1 MREYPPVCFTDPF
14 VPRRP
19 AGSRTFREEAYI
31 LSKWIVYQKKADFKG
46 IAGRF
51 GISQITARILRNR
64 DLQTDEEFQMF
75 LRGSLADLHEPA
87 LLPGLSRAADLLLE
101 KIRQNKKIRVIGDYD
116 VDGICASY
124 ILVRALREMGGLAD
138 YELPDRILDGY
149 GINARIVED
158 AIRDGVDTI
167 LTCDNGIA
175 AASVLE
181 KAREAGM
188 TVIVTDHHEVPFS
201 LKEDGGKSYILPPG
215 DAVVDPKIPAH
226 LTEGEHYPFPDIC
239 GAVVAYKLCQCLAGK
254 AGFDGRRILRELL
267 SFAALATVCDVMPL
281 KDENRILVREGL
293 QEASR
298 TPNPGLRALIEVN
311 DLADKKLTGYHAGFI
326 LGPCLNATGRLD
338 SAMKALSLFFEKD
351 YDRALILAGELKAL
365 NDSRKDMTLK
375 GVEEA
380 CALAETEEYAGD
392 RVLVLYLPDCHESL
406 AGIIAGR
413 VREQF
418 ARPAIVMTR
427 AESGIAKG
435 SGRSIEAYDMF
446 EELSRCRDLFLKF
459 GGHRMAAGLSMNEEN
474 VEIFRKRVNR
484 QCTLTEEDL
493 VDIIR
498 VDMELPPGF
507 IDLAAVREFESLEPW
522 GQENPKPLFVVKN
535 VTLTGARILG
545 KNRNV
550 VRLSAR
556 EKYSG
561 GLDLIRFEDGDA
573 FLKRI
578 EDRKGL
584 SAAKDLQ
591 RGMGN
596 VTIDMVY
603 YPDINSWQ
611 GRDSL
616 QFVVKDLRI
625 R

>member
-1 MREYPPVCFTDPF
+1 MFHREDPASCRAF
-14 VPRRP
+14 
-19 AGSRTFREEAYI
+19 GEEGHI
-31 LSKWIVYQKKADFKG
+31 LSKWIVYNKKADFKR
-46 IAGRF
+46 IAEQF
-51 GISQITARILRNR
+51 HISQITARILRNR
-64 DLQTDEEFQMF
+64 DLQTDRELRMF
-75 LRGSLADLHEPA
+75 LRGSLSDLHDPS
-87 LLPGLSRAADLLLE
+87 LLPDLDRAADLLLE
-101 KIRQNKKIRVIGDYD
+101 KIREGKKIRVIGDYD
-116 VDGICASY
+116 VDGICSTY
-124 ILVRALREMGGLAD
+124 ILVRSIREMGGEVD

-149 GINARIVED
+149 GINLRIVED
-158 AIRDGVDTI
+158 AIEAGVDTV

-175 AASVLE
+175 AGTVL
-181 KAREAGM
+181 KRAAEAGM
-188 TVIVTDHHEVPFS
+188 TVIVTDHHEVPFA
-201 LKEDGGKSYILPPG
+201 LKEDGTKEYMLPPG
-215 DAVVDPKIPAH
+215 DAVVDPKIPAA
-226 LTEGEHYPFPDIC
+226 LTEGKHYPFPEIC
-239 GAVVAYKLCQCLAGK
+239 GAVVAYKLCQSLMKK
-254 AGFDGRRILRELL
+254 ASFEGSGILRELL

-293 QEASR
+293 KEAAS
-298 TPNPGLRALIEVN
+298 TPNTGLRALIEVA
-311 DLADKKLTGYHAGFI
+311 DLAGKPLSGYHAGFI

-338 SAMKALSLFFEKD
+338 SAMKALSLFFEKN

-380 CALAETEEYAGD
+380 CALAETEEYKED

-446 EELSRCRDLFLKF
+446 EELSRCRDLFVKF
-459 GGHRMAAGLSMNEEN
+459 GGHKMAAGLSMTEEN
-474 VEIFRKRVNR
+474 VEVFRKRINS
-484 QCTLTEEDL
+484 QCTLTDEDL
-493 VDIIR
+493 VDTIR
-498 VDMELPPGF
+498 VDMVMPPGL
-507 IDLAAVREFESLEPW
+507 IDMKTVREFDSLEPW
-522 GQENPKPLFVVKN
+522 GQENPKPLFVVRD
-535 VTLTGARILG
+535 VTLTGVRILG

-550 VRLSAR
+550 VRISAR

-561 GLDLIRFEDGDA
+561 SLDLIRFEDGDA

-596 VTIDMVY
+596 VTIDMVF
-603 YPDINSWQ
+603 YPDINTWQ

-616 QFVVKDLRI
+616 QYVVKDLRI

>member
-1 MREYPPVCFTDPF
+1 LFHSKTTADFCLGD
-14 VPRRP
+14 
-19 AGSRTFREEAYI
+19 GEEAHI
-31 LSKWIVYQKKADFKG
+31 LSKWIVYNKKADFKR
-46 IAGRF
+46 IAERF
-51 GISQITARILRNR
+51 HISQITARILRNR
-64 DLQTDEEFQMF
+64 DLLTDAEFQMF
-75 LRGSLADLHEPA
+75 LQGTLADLYDPS
-87 LLPGLSRAADLLLE
+87 LLPGLDCAADLLLE
-101 KIRQNKKIRVIGDYD
+101 KIRKGKKIRVIGDYD
-116 VDGICASY
+116 VDGICATY
-124 ILVRALREMGGLAD
+124 ILVRSIREMGGAVD

-149 GINARIVED
+149 GINVRIVED
-158 AIRDGVDTI
+158 AIKAGIDTI

-175 AASVLE
+175 AGSVLE
-181 KAREAGM
+181 KAKSAGM
-188 TVIVTDHHEVPFS
+188 SVIVTDHHEVPFS
-201 LKEDGGKSYILPPG
+201 LEEDGGRKYLLPPG
-215 DAVVDPKIPAH
+215 DAVVDPKIPAE
-226 LTEGEHYPFPDIC
+226 LTEGKHYPFPDIC
-239 GAVVAYKLCQCLAGK
+239 GAVVAYKLCQCMMKK
-254 AGFDGRRILRELL
+254 ASFDGRNVLKELL

-281 KDENRILVREGL
+281 MSENRILVREGL
-293 QEASR
+293 KEASA
-298 TPNPGLRALIEVN
+298 TPNQGLKALIEVN

-338 SAMKALSLFFEKD
+338 SAMKALSLFFEKN
-351 YDRALILAGELKAL
+351 YDRALVLAGELKAL

-380 CALAETEEYAGD
+380 CALAETKDYADD
-392 RVLVLYLPDCHESL
+392 RVLVLFLPDCHESL

-418 ARPAIVMTR
+418 ARPSIVMTR

-459 GGHRMAAGLSMNEEN
+459 GGHKMAAGLSMTEEN
-474 VEIFRKRVNR
+474 VEIFRRRINA
-484 QCTLTEEDL
+484 QCSLTEEEL
-493 VDIIR
+493 VDTIR
-498 VDMELPPGF
+498 VDMVMPPGF
-507 IDLAAVREFESLEPW
+507 IDMATVREFESLEPW
-522 GQENPKPLFVVKN
+522 GQENPKPLFAVKD
-535 VTLTGARILG
+535 VTLTGVRILG

-550 VRLSAR
+550 VRLTAR

-561 GLDLIRFEDGDA
+561 SLDLIRFEDGDA
-573 FLKRI
+573 FLKRV
-578 EDRKGL
+578 EDSRGL

-616 QFVVKDLRI
+616 QYVVKDLRI

>member
-1 MREYPPVCFTDPF
+1 
-14 VPRRP
+14 
-19 AGSRTFREEAYI
+19 
-31 LSKWIVYQKKADFKG
+31 
-46 IAGRF
+46 
-51 GISQITARILRNR
+51 
-64 DLQTDEEFQMF
+64 MF

-116 VDGICASY
+116 VDGICATY
-124 ILVRALREMGGLAD
+124 ILVRSIREMGGDVD

-149 GINARIVED
+149 GINVRIVED
-158 AIRDGVDTI
+158 AIKAGVDTV

-175 AASVLE
+175 AGSVLE
-181 KAREAGM
+181 KAAEAGM
-188 TVIVTDHHEVPFS
+188 TVIVTDHHEVPFV
-201 LKEDGGKSYILPPG
+201 LEEDGSKKYILPPG
-215 DAVVDPKIPAH
+215 DAVVDPKIPAE
-226 LTEGEHYPFPDIC
+226 LTEGKHYPFPEIC
-239 GAVVAYKLCQCLAGK
+239 GAVVAYKLCQILMKK
-254 AGFDGRRILRELL
+254 ASFMGSGVLKELL
-267 SFAALATVCDVMPL
+267 SFAALATICDVMPL

-293 QEASR
+293 KEAAR
-298 TPNPGLRALIEVN
+298 TPNQGLKALIEVN

-338 SAMKALSLFFEKD
+338 SAMKALSLFFEKN
-351 YDRALILAGELKAL
+351 YDRALVLAGELKAL

-380 CALAETEEYAGD
+380 CALAEREDYAGD

-418 ARPAIVMTR
+418 ARPSIVMTR
-427 AESGIAKG
+427 TESGMAKG

-459 GGHRMAAGLSMNEEN
+459 GGHKMAAGLSMTEEN
-474 VEIFRKRVNR
+474 VEIFRKRINA
-484 QCTLTEEDL
+484 QCSLTEEDL
-493 VDIIR
+493 VDTIR
-498 VDMELPPGF
+498 VDMVMPPGY
-507 IDLAAVREFESLEPW
+507 IDLATVREFESLEPW
-522 GQENPKPLFVVKN
+522 GQENPKPLFAVKD
-535 VTLTGARILG
+535 VTLTGVRILG

-550 VRLSAR
+550 VRLTAR

-561 GLDLIRFEDGDA
+561 SLDLIRFEDGDA
-573 FLKRI
+573 FLKRV
-578 EDRKGL
+578 EDSRGL

-616 QFVVKDLRI
+616 QYVVKDLRI

>member
-1 MREYPPVCFTDPF
+1 M
-14 VPRRP
+14 
-19 AGSRTFREEAYI
+19 
-31 LSKWIVYQKKADFKG
+31 SKWIVYNKKADFKG
-46 IAGRF
+46 IAARF
-51 GISQITARILRNR
+51 HISQITARILRNR
-64 DLQTDEEFQMF
+64 DLQTDEEFHMF
-75 LRGSLADLHEPA
+75 LQGSLADLHDPS
-87 LLPGLSRAADLLLE
+87 LLPGLSSAADLLLD
-101 KIRQNKKIRVIGDYD
+101 KIRRGKKIRVIGDYD
-116 VDGICASY
+116 VDGICATY
-124 ILVRALREMGGLAD
+124 ILVRSIREMGGDVD

-149 GINARIVED
+149 GINVRIVED
-158 AIRDGVDTI
+158 AIKAGVDTV

-175 AASVLE
+175 AGSVLE
-181 KAREAGM
+181 KAAEAGM
-188 TVIVTDHHEVPFS
+188 TVIVTDHHEVPFA
-201 LKEDGGKSYILPPG
+201 LEEDGSKKYILPPG
-215 DAVVDPKIPAH
+215 DAVVDPKIPAE
-226 LTEGEHYPFPDIC
+226 LTEGKHYPFPEIC
-239 GAVVAYKLCQCLAGK
+239 GAVVAYKLCQILMKK
-254 AGFDGRRILRELL
+254 ASFMGSGVLKELL
-267 SFAALATVCDVMPL
+267 SFAALATICDVMPL

-293 QEASR
+293 KEAAR
-298 TPNPGLRALIEVN
+298 TPNQGLKALIEVN

-338 SAMKALSLFFEKD
+338 SAMKALSLFFEKS
-351 YDRALILAGELKAL
+351 YDRALVLAGELKAL

-380 CALAETEEYAGD
+380 CALAEREDYAGD

-418 ARPAIVMTR
+418 ARPSIVMTR
-427 AESGIAKG
+427 TESGMAKG

-459 GGHRMAAGLSMNEEN
+459 GGHKMAAGLSMTEEN
-474 VEIFRKRVNR
+474 VEIFRKRINA
-484 QCTLTEEDL
+484 QCSLTEEDL
-493 VDIIR
+493 VDTIR
-498 VDMELPPGF
+498 VDMVMPPGY
-507 IDLAAVREFESLEPW
+507 IDLATVREFESLEPW
-522 GQENPKPLFVVKN
+522 GQENPKPLFAVKD
-535 VTLTGARILG
+535 VTLTGVRILG

-550 VRLSAR
+550 VRLTAR

-561 GLDLIRFEDGDA
+561 SLDLIRFEDGDA
-573 FLKRI
+573 FLKRV
-578 EDRKGL
+578 EDSRGL

-616 QFVVKDLRI
+616 QYVVKDLRI

>member
-1 MREYPPVCFTDPF
+1 MFHSNKVRQISAQDQ
-14 VPRRP
+14 
-19 AGSRTFREEAYI
+19 REEAHI
-31 LSKWIVYQKKADFKG
+31 LSKWIVYNKKADFKR
-46 IAGRF
+46 IADRF
-51 GISQITARILRNR
+51 HISQITARILRNR
-64 DLQTDEEFQMF
+64 DLQTDQEFQMF
-75 LRGSLADLHEPA
+75 LQGTLADLHEPS
-87 LLPGLSRAADLLLE
+87 LLPGLDCAADLLLE
-101 KIRQNKKIRVIGDYD
+101 KIRKGKKIRVIGDYD
-116 VDGICASY
+116 VDGICATY
-124 ILVRALREMGGLAD
+124 ILVRSIREMGGNAD

-149 GINARIVED
+149 GINVRIVED
-158 AIRDGVDTI
+158 AIKAGIDTI

-175 AASVLE
+175 AGSVLE
-181 KAREAGM
+181 KAAGAGM
-188 TVIVTDHHEVPFS
+188 TVIVTDHHEVPFA
-201 LKEDGGKSYILPPG
+201 LEEDGSRKYLLPPG
-215 DAVVDPKIPAH
+215 DAVVDPKIPAE
-226 LTEGEHYPFPDIC
+226 LTEGKHYPFPDIC
-239 GAVVAYKLCQCLAGK
+239 GAVVAYKLCQSLMKK
-254 AGFDGRRILRELL
+254 ASFDGRRVLKELL

-293 QEASR
+293 KEASI
-298 TPNPGLRALIEVN
+298 TPNQGLKALIEVN

-338 SAMKALSLFFEKD
+338 SAMKALSLFFEKN
-351 YDRALILAGELKAL
+351 YDRALVLAGELKAL

-380 CALAETEEYAGD
+380 CALAETKDYAGD
-392 RVLVLYLPDCHESL
+392 RVLVLFLPDCHESL

-418 ARPAIVMTR
+418 ARPSIVMTR

-459 GGHRMAAGLSMNEEN
+459 GGHKMAAGLSMTEEN
-474 VEIFRKRVNR
+474 VEIFRRRINA
-484 QCTLTEEDL
+484 QCSLTEEEL
-493 VDIIR
+493 VDTIR
-498 VDMELPPGF
+498 VDMVMPPGF
-507 IDLAAVREFESLEPW
+507 IDMATVREFESLEPW
-522 GQENPKPLFVVKN
+522 GQENPKPLFAVRDVV
-535 VTLTGARILG
+535 LTGVRILG

-556 EKYSG
+556 EKHSG
-561 GLDLIRFEDGDA
+561 FLDLIRFEDGDA

-616 QFVVKDLRI
+616 QYVVKDLRI

>member
-1 MREYPPVCFTDPF
+1 MFHSNKVRQISAQDQ
-14 VPRRP
+14 
-19 AGSRTFREEAYI
+19 REEAHI
-31 LSKWIVYQKKADFKG
+31 LSKWIVYNKKADFKR
-46 IAGRF
+46 IADRF
-51 GISQITARILRNR
+51 HISQITARILRNR
-64 DLQTDEEFQMF
+64 DLQTDEEFHMF
-75 LRGSLADLHEPA
+75 LQGTLADLHEPS
-87 LLPGLSRAADLLLE
+87 LLPGLDCAADLLLE
-101 KIRQNKKIRVIGDYD
+101 KIRKGKKIRVIGDYD
-116 VDGICASY
+116 VDGICATY
-124 ILVRALREMGGLAD
+124 ILVRSIREMGGAAD

-149 GINARIVED
+149 GINVRIVED
-158 AIRDGVDTI
+158 AIKAGIDTI

-175 AASVLE
+175 AGSVLE
-181 KAREAGM
+181 KAAGDGM
-188 TVIVTDHHEVPFS
+188 TVIVTDHHEVPFA
-201 LKEDGGKSYILPPG
+201 LEEDGSRKYLLPPG
-215 DAVVDPKIPAH
+215 DAVVDPKIPAE
-226 LTEGEHYPFPDIC
+226 LTEGKHYPFPDIC
-239 GAVVAYKLCQCLAGK
+239 GAVVAYKLCQCLMKK
-254 AGFDGRRILRELL
+254 ASFDGRRVLKELL

-293 QEASR
+293 KEASI
-298 TPNPGLRALIEVN
+298 TPNQGLKALIEVN

-338 SAMKALSLFFEKD
+338 SAMKALSLFFEKN
-351 YDRALILAGELKAL
+351 YDRALVLAGELKAL

-380 CALAETEEYAGD
+380 CALAETKDYAGD
-392 RVLVLYLPDCHESL
+392 RVLVLFLPDCHESL

-418 ARPAIVMTR
+418 ARPSIVMTR

-459 GGHRMAAGLSMNEEN
+459 GGHKMAAGLSMTEEN
-474 VEIFRKRVNR
+474 VEIFRRRINA
-484 QCTLTEEDL
+484 QCSLTEEEL
-493 VDIIR
+493 VDTIR
-498 VDMELPPGF
+498 VDMVMPPGF
-507 IDLAAVREFESLEPW
+507 IDMATVREFESLEPW
-522 GQENPKPLFVVKN
+522 GQENPKPLFAVRDVV
-535 VTLTGARILG
+535 LTGVRILG

-556 EKYSG
+556 EKHSG
-561 GLDLIRFEDGDA
+561 FLDLIRFEDGDA

-616 QFVVKDLRI
+616 QYVVKDLRI

>member
-1 MREYPPVCFTDPF
+1 MFHSEDPASCRAF
-14 VPRRP
+14 
-19 AGSRTFREEAYI
+19 GEEGHI
-31 LSKWIVYQKKADFKG
+31 LSKWIVYNKKADFKR
-46 IAGRF
+46 IAEQF
-51 GISQITARILRNR
+51 HISQITARILRNR
-64 DLQTDEEFQMF
+64 DLQTDRELRMF
-75 LRGSLADLHEPA
+75 LCGSLSDLHDPS
-87 LLPGLSRAADLLLE
+87 LLPDLDRAADLLLE
-101 KIRQNKKIRVIGDYD
+101 KIRERKKIRVIGDYD
-116 VDGICASY
+116 VDGICSTY
-124 ILVRALREMGGLAD
+124 ILVRSIREMGGEAD

-149 GINARIVED
+149 GINLRIVED
-158 AIRDGVDTI
+158 AIEAGVDTV

-175 AASVLE
+175 AGAVL
-181 KAREAGM
+181 KRAAEAGM
-188 TVIVTDHHEVPFS
+188 TVIVTDHHEVPFA
-201 LKEDGGKSYILPPG
+201 LKEDGTKEYMLPPG
-215 DAVVDPKIPAH
+215 DAVVDPKIPAA
-226 LTEGEHYPFPDIC
+226 LTEGKHYPFPEIC

-293 QEASR
+293 KEAAS
-298 TPNPGLRALIEVN
+298 TPNTGLRALIEVA
-311 DLADKKLTGYHAGFI
+311 DLAGKPLSGYHAGFI

-338 SAMKALSLFFEKD
+338 SAMKALSLFFEKN

-380 CALAETEEYAGD
+380 CALAETKEYKED

-446 EELSRCRDLFLKF
+446 EELSRCRDLFVKF
-459 GGHRMAAGLSMNEEN
+459 GGHKMAAGLSMTEEN
-474 VEIFRKRVNR
+474 VEIFRKRINS
-484 QCTLTEEDL
+484 QCTLTDEDL
-493 VDIIR
+493 VDTIR
-498 VDMELPPGF
+498 VDMVMPPGL
-507 IDLAAVREFESLEPW
+507 IDMKTVREFDSLEPW
-522 GQENPKPLFVVKN
+522 GQENPKPLFVVRD
-535 VTLTGARILG
+535 VTLTGVRILG

-550 VRLSAR
+550 VRISAR

-561 GLDLIRFEDGDA
+561 ALDLIRFEDGDA

-578 EDRKGL
+578 GDQKGL

-596 VTIDMVY
+596 VTIDMVF
-603 YPDINSWQ
+603 YPDINTWQ

-616 QFVVKDLRI
+616 QYVVKDLRI